1 VRSVI
6 LLLVLAAGCSS
17 APPLPA
23 PARCPEPAVAT
34 AEAPAAAASASASA
48 VATPSASVPAA
59 RPLGVAPLPT
69 EAPAPTPPSD
79 PSLAP
84 EEAPFGPLKDH
95 PDVLV
100 FREQDATGRCGA
112 YVVGPPVGG
121 PLGAL
126 QIRQP
131 DGTLVAQLRP
141 SIGIDSYFPSACV
154 DLTGDGSVELVVSYS
169 TGGAHCCHTDV
180 VLELVEPPR
189 VLLAMDMDDGGYAF
203 PMKLRPGKSYQLVS
217 RDMVLA
223 GAGLAAHYAGVPGFP
238 KVLDWN
244 GQRFVDRT
252 RRFPAFVAA
261 ERAATLKE
269 LRCEPDDPM
278 CLEVLGAFVAATSRL
293 VGDWPQQRARLAPAA
308 RTAGDRVN
316 AALDA
321 AGR

>member
-1 VRSVI
+1 VRRVI
-6 LLLVLAAGCSS
+6 LLLVLVAGCSS
-17 APPLPA
+17 APPPPA
-23 PARCPEPAVAT
+23 PARCPEPVLAT
-34 AEAPAAAASASASA
+34 AEPPAVVTTPSASA
-48 VATPSASVPAA
+48 VATPSAGPPEAG
-59 RPLGVAPLPT
+59 PLGVAPLPT
-69 EAPAPTPPSD
+69 AAPAPTVPSD

-84 EEAPFGPLKDH
+84 EGAPFGPLKDH

-112 YVVGPPVGG
+112 FVVGPPVGG
-121 PLGAL
+121 PLGVL
-126 QIRQP
+126 QIRKP

-141 SIGIDSYFPSACV
+141 SIGIDSYFPSTCG
-154 DLTGDGSVELVVSYS
+154 DLTGDGTVELVVSYS

-180 VLELVEPPR
+180 VLELGEPPR
-189 VLLAMDMDDGGYAF
+189 VLLAMDMEDGGYAY
-203 PMKLRPGKSYQLVS
+203 PVKLRPGKGYQLVS
-217 RDMVLA
+217 NDMLLA
-223 GAGLAAHYAGVPGFP
+223 GAGLAVPYAGVPGFP
-238 KVLDWN
+238 RVLDWN

-261 ERAATLKE
+261 ERAATIKDLS
-269 LRCEPDDPM
+269 CEPDDSM

-316 AALDA
+316 DALAA